1 MTKRKYPKSFLERLT
16 DEMRS
21 LKQPKPTLTPEEQTA
36 YDKQQQEL
44 LKLSME
50 QGLIDPKAIGAQ
62 PPTTPGNAQST

>member
-21 LKQPKPTLTPEEQTA
+21 IKQPKLTLTPEEQEA
-36 YDKQQQEL
+36 YDKEQQEL

-50 QGLIDPKAIGAQ
+50 QKLIDPKAIGAQ
-62 PPTTPGNAQST
+62 PTLKPR